1 MLRSLYTAASG
12 MLANQLSVDSISNNL
27 ANVNTAGYKKS
38 RVEFQDLLYQT
49 MIEPGGTTSE
59 GTRLPE
65 SLQVGLGV
73 KSVGNPRNFAQG
85 NLTQTGNPW
94 DVAIQGE
101 GFFQVRM
108 PDQTTGFT
116 RDGSFKVNAD
126 GFLVT
131 ANGYY
136 TEPQIQV
143 PANSSNPTVGPDG
156 RVTVVLQGESDP
168 TEIGQLEIAQFVNAS
183 GLRSIGQNLYQET
196 EASGRSVVGT
206 PGENGSGS
214 LATQYLE
221 SSNVQLVE
229 EMVNL
234 IIAQRAYEISSKA
247 VTTSDTMLQTANN
260 LKS

>member
-27 ANVNTAGYKKS
+27 ANVNTSGYKKS

-49 MIEPGGTTSE
+49 MVEPGGTTSE

-73 KSVGNPRNFAQG
+73 KTVGNPRNFSQG
-85 NLTQTGNPW
+85 NLTQTGNAW

-101 GFFQVRM
+101 GFFQIRM
-108 PDQTTGFT
+108 PDQSTAYT

-126 GFLVT
+126 GILVT
-131 ANGYY
+131 SNGYY
-136 TEPQIQV
+136 LQPQIQV

-156 RVTVVLQGESDP
+156 RVTVVMQGESDP
-168 TEIGQLEIAQFVNAS
+168 TEIGQLEVAQFVNSA
-183 GLRSIGQNLYQET
+183 GLRSAGQNLYQET
-196 EASGRSVVGT
+196 EASGRAVTGT

-214 LATQYLE
+214 LAAQYLE

-247 VTTSDTMLQTANN
+247 VTTSDNMLQTANN